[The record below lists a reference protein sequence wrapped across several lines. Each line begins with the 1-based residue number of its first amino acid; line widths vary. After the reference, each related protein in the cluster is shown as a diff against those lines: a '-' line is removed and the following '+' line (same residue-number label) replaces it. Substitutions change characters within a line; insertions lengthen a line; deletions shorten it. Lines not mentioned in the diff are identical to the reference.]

1 MNNAICLNC
10 QKEFEKKIHNQKF
23 CCVKCSW
30 EYWSKTHKQPKE
42 TKTQQTQKEIKAQQK
57 YNKEWENIQALFIA
71 KENGNLNEV
80 LKEIYNIG
88 D

>member
-10 QKEFEKKIHNQKF
+10 QKEFGKKIHNQKF
-23 CCVKCSW
+23 CCVKCG
-30 EYWSKTHKQPKE
+30 KQFWGKIDKPAKQE
-42 TKTQQTQKEIKAQQK
+42 RNAQQK

-88 D
+88 V